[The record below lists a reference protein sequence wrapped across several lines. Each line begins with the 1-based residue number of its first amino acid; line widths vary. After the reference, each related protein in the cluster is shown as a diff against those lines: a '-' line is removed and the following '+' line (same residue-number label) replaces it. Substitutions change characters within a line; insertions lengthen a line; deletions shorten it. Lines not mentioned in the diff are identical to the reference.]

1 MDTMVQVA
9 VRLALPLARKTV
21 TTPMEIANLVTMSL
35 WAEKNV
41 INLVVNSA

>member
-1 MDTMVQVA
+1 MDTTVQA
-9 VRLALPLARKTV
+9 AMRPALPLARKTV
-21 TTPMEIANLVTMSL
+21 TTPMEIANLVTMSK